1 MADTSSA
8 NPGRRRFAGRS
19 RSQLALGGIAV
30 AATVTLSGC
39 GGGTPDFQDAQF
51 TSVSE
56 CVKGGFPEN
65 LCQSSYSSALQEYQ
79 KGAPQFA
86 NRQGCE
92 QEWGAQQCVQYSGT
106 GYSNGHSAGSVF
118 VPMLA
123 GFVLSQA
130 LQRRYNEDGGAG
142 LGYYG
147 GYGGGYNSSP
157 IYRDRRGGT
166 VVVDRSGGRS
176 IAKPVNVNT
185 TTVARSGFG
194 GMGKSRSGFSFGG

>member
-1 MADTSSA
+1 MADTRSA
-8 NPGRRRFAGRS
+8 NPERRRFAGRS
-19 RSQLALGGIAV
+19 RSRLALGGIAA

-39 GGGTPDFQDAQF
+39 DDGPPDFKDAQF

-56 CVKGGFPEN
+56 CVRGGFPED

-79 KGAPQFA
+79 KGSPQFA
-86 NRQGCE
+86 NRQSCE
-92 QEWGAQQCVQYSGT
+92 QEWGSQQCVQYSG
-106 GYSNGHSAGSVF
+106 NGNSGGSIF
-118 VPMLA
+118 MPMLA

-130 LQRRYNEDGGAG
+130 LQQRYHRDGPGG

-147 GYGGGYNSSP
+147 GYGGGYRSTP
-157 IYRDRRGGT
+157 IYRDRSGGT

-194 GMGKSRSGFSFGG
+194 GMGKSRSSFGG